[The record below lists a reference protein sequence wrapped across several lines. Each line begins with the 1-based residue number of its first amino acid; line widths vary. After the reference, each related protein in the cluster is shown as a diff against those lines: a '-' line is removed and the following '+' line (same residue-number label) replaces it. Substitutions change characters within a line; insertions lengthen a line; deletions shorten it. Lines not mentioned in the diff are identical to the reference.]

1 MNPIQPFK
9 LRPSQALIL
18 HIVILLW
25 LPITACEYEWKDEPV
40 VDSSQQQV
48 AFQIPENASGPKA
61 QPVAPQIIPTQPSNV
76 RPVLAPGKDFSG
88 QAALPAGVK
97 KINLLELVESGALKV
112 SANAQVGDISL
123 AFDER
128 EDTLSKS
135 EGINPYRLTFEFSA
149 PRTIKG
155 IKVLSSYSDYAWA
168 FQPEAGERLVVDT
181 VVDGSSSTMAWP
193 EGVKCS
199 RFYVEVLRKMRD
211 NFVHLNEVEVYE

>member
-1 MNPIQPFK
+1 MNPFQPFK
-9 LRPSQALIL
+9 KALIAP
-18 HIVILLW
+18 ILAVL
-25 LPITACEYEWKDEPV
+25 LAPLTACEYEWRDEPAI
-40 VDSSQQQV
+40 DPQQQQV
-48 AFQIPENASGPKA
+48 AFRIPENAADQKP
-61 QPVAPQIIPTQPSNV
+61 QPVAARLIPTQPPDV
-76 RPVLAPGKDFSG
+76 RPVLAPGKDHSG

-112 SANAQVGDISL
+112 SANVQVGDISQS
-123 AFDER
+123 FDER

-149 PRTIKG
+149 PRTVKG
-155 IKVLSSYSDYAWA
+155 IRVLSSYSDYAWA

-181 VVDGSSSTMAWP
+181 VVDGSWSTMAWP
-193 EGVKCS
+193 EGVKCT